1 MNLDGVLLGC
11 NLMAAKQ
18 SQLEGGPG
26 GLVINVASV
35 AGLTY
40 GMDRNRFGTKQII
53 KFGFVNKC
61 SVFPTKYPSTLWL
74 I

>member
-11 NLMAAKQ
+11 NLMAARQ
-18 SQLEGGPG
+18 SELEGGPG

-40 GMDRNRFGTKQII
+40 GMDRNRFDRPQSIQ
-53 KFGFVNKC
+53 FYY
-61 SVFPTKYPSTLWL
+61 VFTFMKR
-74 I
+74 